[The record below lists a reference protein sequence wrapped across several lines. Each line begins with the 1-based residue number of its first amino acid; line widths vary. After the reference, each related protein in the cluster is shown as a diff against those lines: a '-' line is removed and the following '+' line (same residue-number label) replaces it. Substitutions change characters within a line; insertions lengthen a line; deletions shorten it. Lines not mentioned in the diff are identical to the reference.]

1 MVIFFGFLKKHIVF
15 LYIRSYNNSYY
26 KSMERMKNLKVGII
40 GANGY
45 SGAELIRILHH
56 HPEVELSFMASH
68 STSGQ
73 LITEQYPHLQG
84 IAETRL
90 EEINIEEMMGKADLF
105 FFATPSGVSKNL
117 IHHFIEKEIPCID
130 LSGDHRLKDSALYD
144 KWYKYSPAPES
155 VLQKSTY
162 GLPELFR
169 EEIKTSSFIANPGC
183 YPTATLLGLAPVLKQ
198 KLIHTGSII
207 IDGKSGVT
215 GAGRKASMGTH
226 YCEVNENVKAY
237 KLGNHQ
243 HIPEM
248 EQVIQA
254 YSGDSATITFT
265 PHLVPMSRGIMC
277 TIYADLVEQLT
288 TEEAL
293 KFYQESYQGE
303 YFVRIRQEDQF
314 PATKEVFGSNF
325 CDVGVKVDERTNRI
339 MIVSVIDNVM
349 KGASGQAVQN
359 MNIMNGWNE
368 NTGLTITPVYP

>member
-1 MVIFFGFLKKHIVF
+1 M
-15 LYIRSYNNSYY
+15 
-26 KSMERMKNLKVGII
+26 KVGII

-45 SGAELIRILHH
+45 SGAELIRLLLQ

-90 EEINIEEMMGKADLF
+90 EEINAEEMMGKADLF

-117 IHHFIEKEIPCID
+117 IHRFIENQIPCID

-155 VLQKSTY
+155 VLQKATY

-169 EEIKTSSFIANPGC
+169 QEIKTSTLIANPGC
-183 YPTATLLGLAPVLKQ
+183 YPTATLLGLAPVLKN
-198 KLIHTGSII
+198 KLIHKDSII

-237 KLGNHQ
+237 KLASHQ

-254 YSGDSATITFT
+254 YSCAPATITFI

-277 TIYADLVEQLT
+277 TIYADLVVPLS

-293 KFYQESYQGE
+293 KFYQDFYHDEH
-303 YFVRIRQEDQF
+303 FVRIRQENQW
-314 PATKEVFGSNF
+314 PATKEVFGSNY
-325 CDVGVKVDERTNRI
+325 CDVGVTVDARTNRI

-368 NTGLTITPVYP
+368 NAGLTITPVYP

>member
-1 MVIFFGFLKKHIVF
+1 M
-15 LYIRSYNNSYY
+15 
-26 KSMERMKNLKVGII
+26 KVGII

-45 SGAELIRILHH
+45 SGAELIRILQQ

-90 EEINIEEMMGKADLF
+90 EEINTKEIRGMADLF

-117 IHHFIEKEIPCID
+117 IHRLVDNKIPCID
-130 LSGDHRLKDSALYD
+130 LSGDHRLKDSVLYD
-144 KWYKYSPAPES
+144 KWYKYSAAPDS
-155 VLQKSTY
+155 ALQKSTY

-169 EEIKTSSFIANPGC
+169 EDIKSSTLIANPGC
-183 YPTATLLGLAPVLKQ
+183 YPTATLLGLAPVLKN
-198 KLIHTGSII
+198 KLVHHNSII

-215 GAGRKASMGTH
+215 GAGRKASMATH

-237 KLGNHQ
+237 KLGSHQ

-248 EQVIQA
+248 EQGIQA
-254 YSGDSATITFT
+254 YSGESATITFT

-277 TIYADLVEQLT
+277 TIYANLVET
-288 TEEAL
+288 ISSEEAQ
-293 KFYQESYQGE
+293 KIYQEFYQEE
-303 YFVRIRQEDQF
+303 HFVRIRKENQW
-314 PATKEVFGSNF
+314 PATKEVFGSNY
-325 CDVGVKVDERTNRI
+325 CDIGLSVDARTNRI

-368 NTGLTITPVYP
+368 DLGLTFTPVYP

>member
-1 MVIFFGFLKKHIVF
+1 M
-15 LYIRSYNNSYY
+15 
-26 KSMERMKNLKVGII
+26 KVGII

-45 SGAELIRILHH
+45 SGAELIRILQL
-56 HPEVELSFMASH
+56 HPEVEMSIMASH

-84 IAETRL
+84 IAENRL
-90 EEINIEEMMGKADLF
+90 EEINIDEMMGSADLF

-117 IHHFIEKEIPCID
+117 IHRFIEQEIPCID
-130 LSGDHRLKDSALYD
+130 LSGDHRLKDCDLYE

-169 EEIKTSSFIANPGC
+169 EEIKNSTLIANPGC
-183 YPTATLLGLAPVLKQ
+183 YPTATLLGLAPLLKN
-198 KLIHTGSII
+198 KKIHMDSVI

-215 GAGRKASMGTH
+215 GAGRKASLATH
-226 YCEVNENVKAY
+226 FCEVNENIKAY
-237 KLGNHQ
+237 KLGSHQ

-254 YSGDSATITFT
+254 YSGAAATITFT

-277 TIYADLVEQLT
+277 TIYADLVEPMT
-288 TEEAL
+288 TEDTL
-293 KFYQESYQGE
+293 KLYQEFYHDE
-303 YFVRIRQEDQF
+303 YFVRIRQENQW
-314 PATKEVFGSNF
+314 PATKEVVGSNY
-325 CDVGVKVDERTNRI
+325 CDIGVTVDERTNRV

-359 MNIMNGWNE
+359 MNIMNGWDE
-368 NTGLTITPVYP
+368 NAGLIITPVYP

>member
-1 MVIFFGFLKKHIVF
+1 
-15 LYIRSYNNSYY
+15 
-26 KSMERMKNLKVGII
+26 MERMKELKVGII

-45 SGAELIRILHH
+45 SGAELIRILQQ
-56 HPEVELSFMASH
+56 HPEVEISIMASH

-84 IAETRL
+84 ITETRL
-90 EEINIEEMMGKADLF
+90 EQINIEEIMGKAELF
-105 FFATPSGVSKNL
+105 FFSTPSGVSKNL
-117 IHHFIEKEIPCID
+117 IHRFIEKQIPCID
-130 LSGDHRLKDSALYD
+130 LSGDHRLKDSLLYD
-144 KWYKYSPAPES
+144 KWYKYSSAPES
-155 VLQKSTY
+155 VLKKSTY

-169 EEIKTSSFIANPGC
+169 QEIKTSTLIANPGC
-183 YPTATLLGLAPVLKQ
+183 YPTATLLGLAPVLKEC
-198 KLIHTGSII
+198 LIDTNSII
-207 IDGKSGVT
+207 IDGKSGGT

-237 KLGNHQ
+237 KLGSHQ

-254 YSGDSATITFT
+254 YSGETATITFT

-277 TIYADLVEQLT
+277 TIYADLMEPLT
-288 TEEAL
+288 TEAVL
-293 KFYQESYQGE
+293 KYYQEFYEDE
-303 YFVRIRQEDQF
+303 YFVRIRQEGKW

-325 CDVGVKVDERTNRI
+325 CDVGVTVDGRTNRI

-359 MNIMNGWNE
+359 MNLMNGWDE
-368 NTGLTITPVYP
+368 SAGLKISPVYP